1 MNHKDAKPLEARV
14 LLTLDIRDPADL
26 HRAASASF
34 LDAGGTPAEAE
45 QWLGHEER
53 PDLESCVRQLHHR
66 PSSPGT
72 VMVSDEVTLV
82 DPTIPVL
89 RQGVIVFA
97 STGNITTAE
106 LDRINA
112 AFEGELVGN
121 GVHRCLDDIRHDG
134 LFLSPKHAGFIVR
147 VPGNDFLD
155 EILPGLTPEMRALIE
170 AAVRQKATRID
181 FDADEDYADGFHE
194 E

>member
-1 MNHKDAKPLEARV
+1 MSHMDAKPLEARV
-14 LLTLDIRDPADL
+14 LLTLDIRDPAEL
-26 HRAASASF
+26 HRAASESF
-34 LDAGGTPAEAE
+34 RTAGGTPAEAE
-45 QWLGHEER
+45 QWLGREER

-66 PSSPGT
+66 RSSPGT
-72 VMVSDEVTLV
+72 TMISDDVTIV

-97 STGNITTAE
+97 STGNLTTTE

-112 AFEGELVGN
+112 AFEGEQVGN
-121 GVHRCLDDIRHDG
+121 GVQRCLDDITHDG

-147 VPGNDFLD
+147 VPGDGFLD
-155 EILPGLTPEMRALIE
+155 EILPGLSPEMRALVE
-170 AAVRQKATRID
+170 AAVRQNATRID